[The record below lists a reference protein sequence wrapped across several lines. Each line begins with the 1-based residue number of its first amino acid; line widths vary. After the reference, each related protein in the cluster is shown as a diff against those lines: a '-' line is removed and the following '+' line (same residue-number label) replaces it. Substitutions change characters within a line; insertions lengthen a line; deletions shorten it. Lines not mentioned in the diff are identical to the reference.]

1 MGGRKVFPWLL
12 ALMVICVSLLMG
24 CDVPQVSAEQ
34 RLFLPLSLEF
44 LGEYKLPKTKF
55 KDTPVGGLS
64 GLTYDRQNDL
74 FYAVSDDRSDR
85 APARFYT
92 LKLELDQ
99 TTAVPPPQITP
110 PTIKLPKIKTIT
122 VKDVTTLTKEDG
134 QPYEPGTIDPEG
146 IALSPLGTV
155 FISSEGVVSN
165 GIPPFVNEFDRKTG
179 ALKRK
184 LKLPE
189 TFLPDGVGDKQT
201 RGVQNNLALESLTL
215 NAGATRGDP
224 FNLFTATEAALVQ
237 DKEAPSPDQG
247 AKLRMLHYY
256 VQPTQITLLS
266 EYLYPLEPRPRAVLE
281 HGLSEL
287 LAIDQAGHFIALE
300 RSFGLTGFQ
309 VKLFQVTTGGASDT
323 SRVAS
328 FKGPL
333 TGVQPIRKQL
343 LLDLSQLKIG
353 LDNLEGMTLGPQLAD
368 GSQSVVL
375 VSDDN
380 FQLAQVNQFLLFR
393 LKME

>member
-1 MGGRKVFPWLL
+1 M
-12 ALMVICVSLLMG
+12 AG
-24 CDVPQVSAEQ
+24 CNLPQVSAEQ
-34 RLFLPLSLEF
+34 RLFLPLTLEF
-44 LGEYKLPKTKF
+44 LDEYRLPKTKF
-55 KDTPVGGLS
+55 KETPVGGLS
-64 GLTYDRQNDL
+64 GITYDRQNDV

-99 TTAVPPPQITP
+99 PVAPPSQVKASPIKLP
-110 PTIKLPKIKTIT
+110 KNKLPKIKSMT
-122 VKDVTTLTKEDG
+122 VKAVTTLTKEDG
-134 QPYEPGTIDPEG
+134 QPYARGTIDPEG
-146 IALSPLGTV
+146 IALSPMGTV
-155 FISSEGVVSN
+155 FISSEGAVRN
-165 GIPPFVNEFDRKTG
+165 GILPFVHEFDRKTG

-184 LKLPE
+184 LSLPE
-189 TFLPDGVGDKQT
+189 TFLPSVDAKQL
-201 RGVQNNLALESLTL
+201 RGVQDNLALESLTL
-215 NAGATRGDP
+215 NAGATSGDP

-237 DKEAPSPDQG
+237 DQEDPKLG
-247 AKLRMLHYY
+247 AKIRMLHYY
-256 VQPTQITLLS
+256 VQPSQITLLG
-266 EYLYPLEPRPRAVLE
+266 EHLYQMEPQPRAVLD

-309 VKLFQVTTGGASDT
+309 VKLFQIATGGASDT

-353 LDNLEGMTLGPQLAD
+353 LDNLEGMTLGPRLAD
-368 GSQSVVL
+368 GSQSLML

-380 FQLAQVNQFLLFR
+380 FQFAQVNQFLLFR
-393 LKME
+393 LKVE

>member
-1 MGGRKVFPWLL
+1 MGGKVFPGLL
-12 ALMVICVSLLMG
+12 AMLLVCASLLTG
-24 CDVPQVSAEQ
+24 CNLPQVSAEQ
-34 RLFLPLSLEF
+34 RLFLPLALEF
-44 LGEYKLPKTKF
+44 LDEYKLPKANF

-64 GLTYDRQNDL
+64 GITYDRQNDR

-99 TTAVPPPQITP
+99 TATAKTP
-110 PTIKLPKIKTIT
+110 EAKTVKIKAIT

-134 QPYEPGTIDPEG
+134 KPYEKGTIDPEG

-155 FISSEGVVSN
+155 FISSEGAVRD
-165 GIPPFVNEFDRKTG
+165 GIPPFIHEFDRKTG

-184 LKLPE
+184 LTIPAA
-189 TFLPDGVGDKQT
+189 FLPDGVGEKQT
-201 RGVQNNLALESLTL
+201 RGVQDNLAFESLTL
-215 NAGATRGDP
+215 NAGATSGDP
-224 FNLFTATEAALVQ
+224 FNLFTATETALLQ
-237 DKEAPSPDQG
+237 DQEEAKLG
-247 AKLRMLHYY
+247 AKIRMLHYY
-256 VQPTQITLLS
+256 VQPTQITLLG
-266 EYLYPLEPRPRAVLE
+266 EHLYPLEPKPRAILD
-281 HGLSEL
+281 HGLSEM

-309 VKLFQVTTGGASDT
+309 VKLFQITTGSASDT

-353 LDNLEGMTLGPQLAD
+353 LDNLEGMTLGPRLAD
-368 GSQSVVL
+368 GSQSLVV

-380 FQLAQVNQFLLFR
+380 FQPLQVNQFLLFR
-393 LKME
+393 LKIG